1 MNWHVQEGR
10 RKLKPAEIPETEGP
24 VGRTFHRTLLA
35 SPSCLASKA
44 RLNISNFL
52 LAVSISLQSSNPVQ
66 SPPDRVL
73 GPSSLKYWGDWVVCS
88 GYVP

>member
-1 MNWHVQEGR
+1 MNWQVQEGC
-10 RKLKPAEIPETEGP
+10 KLKPAEIPETEGL

-44 RLNISNFL
+44 RLNISDFL
-52 LAVSISLQSSNPVQ
+52 LAVSISLQRSNLVQ
-66 SPPDRVL
+66 SPPDNLRTLFTQVL
-73 GPSSLKYWGDWVVCS
+73 GRLGS